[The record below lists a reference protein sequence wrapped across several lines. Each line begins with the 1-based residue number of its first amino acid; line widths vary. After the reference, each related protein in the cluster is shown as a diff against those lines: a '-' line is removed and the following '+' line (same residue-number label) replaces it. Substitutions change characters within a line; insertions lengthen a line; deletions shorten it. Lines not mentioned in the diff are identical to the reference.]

1 MEFNAMEA
9 SAKECLAY
17 YQAKLDEEAWE
28 AKKNGKLVCWSASVA
43 PPEFCVAMDIA
54 MVYPETHAAGAHM
67 HVQTLVIWN
76 C

>member
-28 AKKNGKLVCWSASVA
+28 AKKNGKLVCCCAIYS
-43 PPEFCVAMDIA
+43 CIIL
-54 MVYPETHAAGAHM
+54 TIHAHIHHLFLRVFKSFSNLFVSG
-67 HVQTLVIWN
+67 
-76 C
+76 

>member
-28 AKKNGKLVCWSASVA
+28 AKKNGKLVW
-43 PPEFCVAMDIA
+43 FILK
-54 MVYPETHAAGAHM
+54 HM
-67 HVQTLVIWN
+67 QQVQAQEKHLWIFLK
-76 C
+76 

>member
-28 AKKNGKLVCWSASVA
+28 AKKNGF
-43 PPEFCVAMDIA
+43 PEIDLCS
-54 MVYPETHAAGAHM
+54 G
-67 HVQTLVIWN
+67 
-76 C
+76 

>member
-28 AKKNGKLVCWSASVA
+28 AKRTVSLSV
-43 PPEFCVAMDIA
+43 
-54 MVYPETHAAGAHM
+54 G
-67 HVQTLVIWN
+67 QLL
-76 C
+76 

>member
-43 PPEFCVAMDIA
+43 PPEFCVQ
-54 MVYPETHAAGAHM
+54 H
-67 HVQTLVIWN
+67 
-76 C
+76 

>member
-43 PPEFCVAMDIA
+43 PPEFCVAMVSLWFILNTCSRRRCKKSS
-54 MVYPETHAAGAHM
+54 MGPS
-67 HVQTLVIWN
+67 
-76 C
+76 